1 MITTATTIQPPSGAM
16 TGYKKNKIL
25 IVSYPKQGHIN
36 PSLRFANRL
45 LDLGVHVTFST
56 SFSVIRRFDIDTT
69 RNGLTFAP
77 FSDGHDDGQQPTTTL
92 QQFISD
98 FGTNGVPA
106 VAEIITAAA
115 TAGKPFDHL
124 VYTTASPWAAK
135 VADAHG
141 LESTLLWCQP
151 AIVLGVYYYYFNGY
165 EDLISCNNDNSTF
178 PINLPGLPSLT
189 IADLPSFLLSSRPT
203 ELDFVIQ
210 IMKDHIDALKI
221 APRVLVNTFDELE
234 IESVRAV
241 ENLVMLPVGPLIPS
255 ECLNGR
261 GQSLVCDL
269 FEKPEDDYMK
279 WLNTKPK
286 SSVVYVSFGSL
297 STLSVDEAEE
307 MASGL
312 LESGRPF
319 LWVMRDGVKLKNI
332 EALKKQGM
340 IVSWCSQVEVLNHQA
355 VGCFLTHCG
364 WNSTTE
370 ALAAGVP
377 TVAFAQ
383 WTDQTTIAKMIEDVW
398 KTGVKVKKR
407 EGDGIVE
414 GNEIKRC
421 VEMVMEDAEMR
432 RNAKKWRELAR
443 QALDNGGSSTIN
455 IQAFLDGG

>member
-1 MITTATTIQPPSGAM
+1 M
-16 TGYKKNKIL
+16 TGNKKNKIL
-25 IVSYPKQGHIN
+25 IVAYPKQGLIN
-36 PSLRFANRL
+36 PSLRFANHL
-45 LDLGVHVTFST
+45 LNLGVHVTFST
-56 SFSVIRRFDIDTT
+56 SFSVIRRFDTKTT

-77 FSDGHDDGQQPTTTL
+77 FTDGHDNGQQPTTTL
-92 QQFISD
+92 EQFISD
-98 FGTNGVPA
+98 FATNGVPA

-115 TAGKPFDHL
+115 STGQPFDHL
-124 VYTTASPWAAK
+124 VYTTISPWAAK

-165 EDLISCNNDNSTF
+165 EDLISCNNDNPTF

-189 IADLPSFLLSSRPT
+189 IADLPSFLLSSCPK

-255 ECLNGR
+255 EFLLDGKDSSND
-261 GQSLVCDL
+261 SLGCDL
-269 FEKPEDDYMK
+269 FEKPEEDYIK

-286 SSVVYVSFGSL
+286 SSVVYASFG
-297 STLSVDEAEE
+297 TLSSLTTDEAEE

-319 LWVMRDGVKLKNI
+319 LWVMRDSVKLKNI
-332 EALKKQGM
+332 EVIKKQGM

-364 WNSTTE
+364 WNSTME
-370 ALAAGVP
+370 ALASGVP

-383 WTDQTTIAKMIEDVW
+383 WSDQTTIAKMIEDVW
-398 KTGVKVKKR
+398 KTGVKVKRR
-407 EGDGIVE
+407 EEDGVVE
-414 GNEIKRC
+414 GNEIKRG
-421 VEMVMEDAEMR
+421 VEMVMEDGEIR

-455 IQAFLDGG
+455 IQAFLDGVLN